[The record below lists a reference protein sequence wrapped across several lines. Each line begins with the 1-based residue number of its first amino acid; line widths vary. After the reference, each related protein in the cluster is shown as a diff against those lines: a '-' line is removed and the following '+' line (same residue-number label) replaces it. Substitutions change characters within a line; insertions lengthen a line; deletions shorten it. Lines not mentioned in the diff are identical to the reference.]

1 MRRLMLP
8 LLALAALPA
17 LASCEKREVTV
28 TDGWVRLSPNPD
40 APSAAYFTVK
50 GGSDATQ
57 LSAVGSEVAI
67 RFEMHETVR
76 ENGMMQM
83 KPLATVEIP
92 ANSSV
97 KFEPGGKHV
106 MIWNINPGIKPGQ
119 RMNMVFTFANGA
131 QIEYPMAVRGA
142 DGAAPAAGEHAGN
155 HSG

>member
-1 MRRLMLP
+1 MRRLMFP

-28 TDGWVRLSPNPD
+28 TDGWVRLSPNRD

-57 LSAVGSEVAI
+57 LSAVSSEVAI

-83 KPLATVEIP
+83 KPLASVEIP

-106 MIWNINPGIKPGQ
+106 MIWNINPGITPGQ
-119 RMNMVFTFANGA
+119 RMKMVFTFANGA
-131 QIEYPMAVRGA
+131 QIEYPMTVRAA
-142 DGAAPAAGEHAGN
+142 DGAAPAAGEHSGN

>member
-1 MRRLMLP
+1 MRRLIFP

-28 TDGWVRLSPNPD
+28 TDGWVRLSPNRD

-67 RFEMHETVR
+67 RFEIHETVR

-83 KPLATVEIP
+83 KPLASVDIP
-92 ANSSV
+92 ANSTV

-119 RMNMVFTFANGA
+119 RMDMVFTFANGA
-131 QIEYPMAVRGA
+131 QIEYPMSVRAAA
-142 DGAAPAAGEHAGN
+142 DSAPSANDHDGN